1 MTAQSITETGVSL
14 AVLPCWSGLDSAP
27 VRRNWFIAAVV
38 IGIAAIVI
46 AAIAMRLS
54 DDGPQ
59 TTEEWAGEVCTSL
72 SDWRESIVSLTDAG
86 GEPLTAD
93 SLRDKLGDA
102 SDATSDLVTQLRD
115 LGPPDL
121 ESSEELE
128 QQLDASVD
136 ELESSFDSVKDGAEE
151 VADAP
156 AGEFIQQLAALEPDF
171 AALQTAISGTV
182 TTLQN
187 ADVAES
193 SKAELQ
199 QAFADAP
206 SCESLRS
213 ES

>member
-1 MTAQSITETGVSL
+1 M
-14 AVLPCWSGLDSAP
+14 
-27 VRRNWFIAAVV
+27 RRNWFIAAIG

-46 AAIAMRLS
+46 AAVAMRLS
-54 DDGPQ
+54 DDGPP
-59 TTEEWAGEVCTSL
+59 TTEEWAGSVCTSL
-72 SDWRESIVSLTDAG
+72 SDWQESITSLADAG

-121 ESSEELE
+121 ESGDELE
-128 QQLDASVD
+128 QQLDASAD
-136 ELESSFDSVKDGAEE
+136 ELESSFESVKASAEE
-151 VADAP
+151 VANAP
-156 AGEFIQQLAALEPDF
+156 AGEFLQQLATVASDF
-171 AALQTAISGTV
+171 ATLQTAISGTV

>member
-1 MTAQSITETGVSL
+1 M
-14 AVLPCWSGLDSAP
+14 
-27 VRRNWFIAAVV
+27 RRNWFIAAIG

-46 AAIAMRLS
+46 AAVAMRLS
-54 DDGPQ
+54 DDGPP
-59 TTEEWAGEVCTSL
+59 TTEEWADSVCTSL
-72 SDWRESIVSLTDAG
+72 SDWRESIASLHAE
-86 GEPLTAD
+86 GEPVTAD

-156 AGEFIQQLAALEPDF
+156 AGEFLQQLAALEPDF

>member
-1 MTAQSITETGVSL
+1 
-14 AVLPCWSGLDSAP
+14 
-27 VRRNWFIAAVV
+27 VRRNWFIAAIG

-46 AAIAMRLS
+46 AAVAMRLS
-54 DDGPQ
+54 DDGPP
-59 TTEEWAGEVCTSL
+59 TTEEWADSVCTSL
-72 SDWRESIVSLTDAG
+72 SDWRESIASLHAE
-86 GEPLTAD
+86 GEPVTAD

>member
-1 MTAQSITETGVSL
+1 M
-14 AVLPCWSGLDSAP
+14 
-27 VRRNWFIAAVV
+27 RRNWFIAAIGV
-38 IGIAAIVI
+38 GIAAIVI
-46 AAIAMRLS
+46 AAVAMRLS
-54 DDGPQ
+54 DDGPP
-59 TTEEWAGEVCTSL
+59 TTEEWADSVCTSL
-72 SDWRESIVSLTDAG
+72 SDWRESIASLHAE
-86 GEPLTAD
+86 GEPVTAD

-199 QAFADAP
+199 RAFADAP

>member
-1 MTAQSITETGVSL
+1 M
-14 AVLPCWSGLDSAP
+14 
-27 VRRNWFIAAVV
+27 RRNWFIAAIG

-46 AAIAMRLS
+46 AAVAMRLS
-54 DDGPQ
+54 DDGPP
-59 TTEEWAGEVCTSL
+59 TTEEWADSVCTSL
-72 SDWRESIVSLTDAG
+72 SDWRESIGSLHAE
-86 GEPLTAD
+86 GEPVTAD

>member
-1 MTAQSITETGVSL
+1 M
-14 AVLPCWSGLDSAP
+14 
-27 VRRNWFIAAVV
+27 RRNWFIAAIG

-46 AAIAMRLS
+46 AAVAMRLS
-54 DDGPQ
+54 DDGPP
-59 TTEEWAGEVCTSL
+59 TTEEWAGSVCTSL
-72 SDWRESIVSLTDAG
+72 SDWRESIASLADSG

-115 LGPPDL
+115 LGSPNL
-121 ESSEELE
+121 ESGEEL
-128 QQLDASVD
+128 QRQLDASLD
-136 ELESSFDSVKDGAEE
+136 ELESSFDSLKDGAEE
-151 VADAP
+151 AANAP
-156 AGEFIQQLAALEPDF
+156 ADEFLQQLAALGPDF

-187 ADVAES
+187 ADVAAS

>member
-1 MTAQSITETGVSL
+1 M
-14 AVLPCWSGLDSAP
+14 
-27 VRRNWFIAAVV
+27 RRNWFIAAIG

-46 AAIAMRLS
+46 AAVAMRLS
-54 DDGPQ
+54 DDGPP
-59 TTEEWAGEVCTSL
+59 TTEEWAGSVCTSL
-72 SDWRESIVSLTDAG
+72 SDWRASIASLHAG

-102 SDATSDLVTQLRD
+102 SNATSDLVTQLRD

-121 ESSEELE
+121 ESSDELQ
-128 QQLDASVD
+128 QQLDASLD
-136 ELESSFDSVKDGAEE
+136 ELESSFDSLKDGAEE
-151 VADAP
+151 AANAP
-156 AGEFIQQLAALEPDF
+156 AGEFLQQLAALGPDVV
-171 AALQTAISGTV
+171 ALQTAISGTV

>member
-1 MTAQSITETGVSL
+1 M
-14 AVLPCWSGLDSAP
+14 
-27 VRRNWFIAAVV
+27 RRNWFIAAIG

-46 AAIAMRLS
+46 AAVAMRLS
-54 DDGPQ
+54 DDGPP
-59 TTEEWAGEVCTSL
+59 TTEEWADSVCTSL
-72 SDWRESIVSLTDAG
+72 SDWRESIAALHAE

-156 AGEFIQQLAALEPDF
+156 AGEFLQQLAALEPDF

-193 SKAELQ
+193 S
-199 QAFADAP
+199 
-206 SCESLRS
+206 
-213 ES
+213 

>member
-1 MTAQSITETGVSL
+1 M
-14 AVLPCWSGLDSAP
+14 
-27 VRRNWFIAAVV
+27 RRNWFIAAIG

-46 AAIAMRLS
+46 AAVAMRLS
-54 DDGPQ
+54 DDGPP
-59 TTEEWAGEVCTSL
+59 TTEEWAGSVCTSL
-72 SDWRESIVSLTDAG
+72 SDWRESILSVHAE

-93 SLRDKLGDA
+93 SFRDKLGDA

-121 ESSEELE
+121 ESSDELE
-128 QQLDASVD
+128 QQLDVSVD
-136 ELESSFDSVKDGAEE
+136 ELESSFDSLKDGAEE
-151 VADAP
+151 AANAP
-156 AGEFIQQLAALEPDF
+156 ADEFLQQLAALGSDF

>member
-1 MTAQSITETGVSL
+1 M
-14 AVLPCWSGLDSAP
+14 
-27 VRRNWFIAAVV
+27 RRNWFIAAIG

-46 AAIAMRLS
+46 AAVAMRLS
-54 DDGPQ
+54 DDGPP
-59 TTEEWAGEVCTSL
+59 TTEEWADSVCTSL
-72 SDWRESIVSLTDAG
+72 SDWRESIASLHAE
-86 GEPLTAD
+86 GEPVTAD

-121 ESSEELE
+121 GSSEELE

>member
-1 MTAQSITETGVSL
+1 M
-14 AVLPCWSGLDSAP
+14 
-27 VRRNWFIAAVV
+27 AAIG

-46 AAIAMRLS
+46 AAVAMRLS
-54 DDGPQ
+54 DDGSP
-59 TTEEWAGEVCTSL
+59 TTEEWADSVCTSL
-72 SDWRESIVSLTDAG
+72 SDWRESIASLHAE
-86 GEPLTAD
+86 GEPVTAD

-199 QAFADAP
+199 RAFADAP

>member
-1 MTAQSITETGVSL
+1 M
-14 AVLPCWSGLDSAP
+14 
-27 VRRNWFIAAVV
+27 RRNWFIAAIG

-46 AAIAMRLS
+46 AAVAMRLS
-54 DDGPQ
+54 DDGPP
-59 TTEEWAGEVCTSL
+59 TTEEWAGSVCTSL
-72 SDWRESIVSLTDAG
+72 SDWQESITSLADTG

-102 SDATSDLVTQLRD
+102 SDATSDLVSQLRD
-115 LGPPDL
+115 LGPPDI
-121 ESSEELE
+121 ESGDELE
-128 QQLDASVD
+128 QQLDASTD
-136 ELESSFDSVKDGAEE
+136 ELESSFESVKASAED

-156 AGEFIQQLAALEPDF
+156 DEFLQQLAALSSDF

-187 ADVAES
+187 ADVTES

-199 QAFADAP
+199 QAFTDAP

>member
-1 MTAQSITETGVSL
+1 
-14 AVLPCWSGLDSAP
+14 
-27 VRRNWFIAAVV
+27 VRRNWFIGAIV
-38 IGIAAIVI
+38 IGVAAIVI
-46 AAIAMRLS
+46 AAVVMRLS
-54 DDGPQ
+54 DDGPP
-59 TTEEWAGEVCTSL
+59 TTEEWAGSVCTSL
-72 SDWRESIVSLTDAG
+72 SDWNESIASLHAG

-102 SDATSDLVTQLRD
+102 SDVTSDLVTQLRD

-121 ESSEELE
+121 ESGDELE

-136 ELESSFDSVKDGAEE
+136 ELESSYDSLENRAQE

-156 AGEFIQQLAALEPDF
+156 AGEFLQQLAALGSDF
-171 AALQTAISGTV
+171 AAFQTAIAGTV

>member
-1 MTAQSITETGVSL
+1 M
-14 AVLPCWSGLDSAP
+14 
-27 VRRNWFIAAVV
+27 RRNWFIAAIG

-46 AAIAMRLS
+46 AALAMRLS
-54 DDGPQ
+54 DDGPP
-59 TTEEWAGEVCTSL
+59 TTEEWADSVCTSL
-72 SDWRESIVSLTDAG
+72 SDWRESIASLHAS

-102 SDATSDLVTQLRD
+102 SDATSELVTQLRD

-171 AALQTAISGTV
+171 AALQTTISGTV

>member
-1 MTAQSITETGVSL
+1 M
-14 AVLPCWSGLDSAP
+14 
-27 VRRNWFIAAVV
+27 RRNWFIAAIG

-46 AAIAMRLS
+46 AALAMRLS
-54 DDGPQ
+54 DDGPP
-59 TTEEWAGEVCTSL
+59 TTEEWADSVCTSL
-72 SDWRESIVSLTDAG
+72 SDWRESIASLHAE
-86 GEPLTAD
+86 GEPVTAD

>member
-1 MTAQSITETGVSL
+1 M
-14 AVLPCWSGLDSAP
+14 
-27 VRRNWFIAAVV
+27 RRNWFIAAIG

-46 AAIAMRLS
+46 AAVAMRLS
-54 DDGPQ
+54 DDGPP
-59 TTEEWAGEVCTSL
+59 TTEEWADSVCTSL
-72 SDWRESIVSLTDAG
+72 SDWRESIASLHAE
-86 GEPLTAD
+86 GEPVTAD

-156 AGEFIQQLAALEPDF
+156 AGEFLQQLAALEPDL
-171 AALQTAISGTV
+171 AALQTAIAGTV